1 MGRKILAV
9 IAGII
14 AGSLTIFLFETV
26 GHLIVPPP
34 AGMDATNVESIRAAM
49 SQMTLASFLL
59 ILAAWCG
66 GSFVGGLVAAAIA
79 RTDGG
84 RGCALIV
91 AGFIVL
97 SGIATMILIPHP
109 IWFWIA
115 GIVLPF
121 PCALAGA
128 RLVARRSAAA
138 AATA

>member
-34 AGMDATNVESIRAAM
+34 AGMDATNVDSIRAAM

-79 RTDGG
+79 RTSG

-121 PCALAGA
+121 PCALVGA
-128 RLVARRSAAA
+128 RLIAGRSAA
-138 AATA
+138 TPSV